1 MSMQAEKLLEKIKQ
15 LPPERVAEVE
25 NFIDFVAQSERNRIA
40 QTRTQNTTRRS
51 ALDVLESLAGER
63 VFKNAD
69 EVDEYLREERA
80 SWDR

>member
-1 MSMQAEKLLEKIKQ
+1 MQAEKLIEKLNQ

-25 NFIDFVAQSERNRIA
+25 DFIEFLAQREQGRKA
-40 QTRTQNTTRRS
+40 QTGTRNGTQRS
-51 ALDVLESLAGER
+51 ALDVLESVGDAR

-69 EVDEYLREERA
+69 EVDEHLREERA

>member
-1 MSMQAEKLLEKIKQ
+1 MQAKSLIEKIER
-15 LPPERVAEVE
+15 LPPEQVAEVE
-25 NFIDFVAQSERNRIA
+25 DFVDFVAQREQKRTA
-40 QTRTQNTTRRS
+40 QKGMQNGERRS

-63 VFKNAD
+63 VFNSTD